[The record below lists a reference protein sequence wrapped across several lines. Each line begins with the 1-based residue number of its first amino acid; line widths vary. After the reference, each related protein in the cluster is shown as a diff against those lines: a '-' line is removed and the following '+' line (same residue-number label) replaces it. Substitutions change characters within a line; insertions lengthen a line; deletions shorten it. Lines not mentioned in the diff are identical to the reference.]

1 MATQAPAVFATATR
15 ATTRRPP
22 AAWPPLALAVVCAAA
37 YATFFVLPYYA
48 NDLNRLPLAEVA
60 SGMHDPKDL
69 WPRNEA
75 GLGFVFTFGGLLT
88 LALAP
93 FGTIFAVGWAA
104 LNVVLGR
111 PSRDGLT
118 VAISALAGTIGIVT
132 LVWLVSPFASALF
145 AWWLD

>member
-1 MATQAPAVFATATR
+1 MTSTHAATVQLTVTR
-15 ATTRRPP
+15 TKRP

-37 YATFFVLPYYA
+37 YAIFFVLPYYA
-48 NDLNRLPLAEVA
+48 NDLHRLPLAEVA

-69 WPRNEA
+69 WPRNDA

-88 LALAP
+88 LGLAP
-93 FGTIFAVGWAA
+93 FGTIFAVGWAT

-118 VAISALAGTIGIVT
+118 VATSALAAVIGIVT
-132 LVWLVSPFASALF
+132 LIWLASPMASALF
-145 AWWLD
+145 TWWLD